1 MVKIVM
7 MNWNYNAFSVI
18 IVKFVRIIIVKY
30 QLLIAIHLR
39 IELGVELGVD
49 WFIKIGSVSAWKKN

>member
-1 MVKIVM
+1 MQQTCSKLSVFMRMVKIVM

-49 WFIKIGSVSAWKKN
+49 